1 MKKEAFL
8 IMKMIIGDKFVS
20 ASTGETIPVTNPYDG
35 SFVDDVPHASQSD
48 VDLAV
53 NYAMK
58 AQKKWKNVPVNQKA
72 ELAMKFLELVQKRRE
87 ELARLLTIESGK
99 DITASRKEI
108 SNIPVAWR
116 AFCEKAK
123 HLYGHVIPN
132 GMEAGHEKN
141 IVLTKREPVGIVA
154 CIIPFNFPCNL
165 FNQKVAPA
173 LLSGNAVII
182 KPASENPLTVC
193 RLTEMLREAGF
204 PSGVVQLV
212 TGRGSTIGNYLC
224 KHENIQALSLTGS
237 SSVGVSVIRNAA
249 ESLKKVALELGGN
262 DAFIVL
268 EDADIDLAVREAVQ
282 ARFYNA
288 GQICCAPKRFL
299 VHRSLY
305 DKFVQES
312 VNYASALKGG
322 DPQDEQTQIGTL
334 ISERAAVEV
343 EKQISLTVR
352 QGAKLLTGGKRNG
365 AFISPAVLA
374 DVPADADIMH
384 DMEVFG
390 PVMPVTPFET
400 EDEALTLAND
410 SVYGLSGSV
419 FTQSMD
425 KAALFTGGLEC
436 GSVVVN
442 GSSYFRS
449 FEMPFGGWKKSGLG
463 TEGVFSSFDEFT
475 NIKCIA
481 LKNIVP
487 F

>member
-1 MKKEAFL
+1 
-8 IMKMIIGDKFVS
+8 MKMIIGDKFAP
-20 ASTGETIPVTNPYDG
+20 ASNGETIPVINPYDG

-53 NYAMK
+53 KYAMQ
-58 AQKKWKNVPVNQKA
+58 AQKNWKNVPVYQKA
-72 ELAMKFLELVQKRRE
+72 ELAMKFVELVQERKE
-87 ELARLLTIESGK
+87 ELARLLTLESGK

-108 SNIPVAWR
+108 SNISIAWR

-123 HLYGHVIPN
+123 HLYGNIIPN
-132 GMEAGHEKN
+132 GMERGHEKN
-141 IVLTKREPVGIVA
+141 IVFTKREPVGIVA

-193 RLTEMLREAGF
+193 RLAEMLREAGF
-204 PSGVVQLV
+204 PSGVVQII
-212 TGRGSTIGNYLC
+212 TGRGSTTGNYLC
-224 KHENIQALSLTGS
+224 EHENIQALSLTGS
-237 SSVGVSVIRNAA
+237 SAVGVSVIRNAA
-249 ESLKKVALELGGN
+249 DSLKKVALELGGN

-268 EDADIDLAVREAVQ
+268 KDADLELAIREATQ

-299 VHRSLY
+299 VHSSLY
-305 DKFVQES
+305 DRFVRES
-312 VNYASALKGG
+312 VKYASAIKGG
-322 DPQDEQTQIGTL
+322 NPLDEQTQIGTL

-343 EKQISLTVR
+343 EKQISLTIS
-352 QGAKLLTGGKRNG
+352 QGAKLSAGGNRNG
-365 AFISPAVLA
+365 AFVEPTVLT

-384 DMEVFG
+384 DLEVFG

-400 EDEALTLAND
+400 EDEALALAND
-410 SVYGLSGSV
+410 SVYGLGGSV
-419 FTQSMD
+419 FTQSLD
-425 KAALFTGGLEC
+425 KAALFTSELEC

-475 NIKCIA
+475 NIKCVA
-481 LKNIVP
+481 LKSIAP